1 MKEEQLQKNSVFAVK
16 TDGILLITALI
27 ASILFLISPFAVSAQ
42 EGDVENTETV
52 FEDETETVPDMNQ
65 DSDFDS
71 DPDSNLDSNLDSN
84 PDPDLDGFISGDDSS
99 PKNNPIHV
107 IIENVSG
114 NTDSTVMQSLLVM
127 MLWVLEI
134 LPMERFMP
142 AVQTEVVPPEKRFST
157 SLSCYWKTV
166 IFPARH

>member
-16 TDGILLITALI
+16 TDCILLITALI

-52 FEDETETVPDMNQ
+52 FEDETETVPDMNR
-65 DSDFDS
+65 DPDFDS
-71 DPDSNLDSNLDSN
+71 DPASNLDST
-84 PDPDLDGFISGDDSS
+84 PDPDLGGFISGDDSS
-99 PKNNPIHV
+99 PK
-107 IIENVSG
+107 IIPFMLLLKMDLAIQ
-114 NTDSTVMQSLLVM
+114 TAVMQSLPVM
-127 MLWVLEI
+127 MLWVSEI
-134 LPMERFMP
+134 LLMERICMP
-142 AVQTEVVPPEKRFST
+142 RRVQTEVIPPEKRFST

>member
-42 EGDVENTETV
+42 EADVENTETF
-52 FEDETETVPDMNQ
+52 FEDEAETVPDMNQ
-65 DSDFDS
+65 NPNSILIRILIWIPIRTRIWADSYPVTILPPKIIPFM
-71 DPDSNLDSNLDSN
+71 LLLKM
-84 PDPDLDGFISGDDSS
+84 DLAIQ
-99 PKNNPIHV
+99 
-107 IIENVSG
+107 
-114 NTDSTVMQSLLVM
+114 TAVMQSLPVM
-127 MLWVLEI
+127 MLWVSEI
-134 LPMERFMP
+134 LLMERSMP
-142 AVQTEVVPPEKRFST
+142 AVQTEVVPPEKRFFT

>member
-1 MKEEQLQKNSVFAVK
+1 M
-16 TDGILLITALI
+16 ITALI

-52 FEDETETVPDMNQ
+52 FEDEAETVPDMNQ

-71 DPDSNLDSNLDSN
+71 DPDSNLDSN

-107 IIENVSG
+107 IIENGSG
-114 NTDSTVMQSLLVM
+114 NIPLGVRPH
-127 MLWVLEI
+127 EI
-134 LPMERFMP
+134 
-142 AVQTEVVPPEKRFST
+142 S
-157 SLSCYWKTV
+157 
-166 IFPARH
+166 